1 MAWSVNAVILG
12 LLFAAVTI
20 ALLTPAQSQITIGFE
35 KENYVY
41 NEVTSFRVINLV
53 KRFAGGTSQRFLIGI
68 QVVPESAEL
77 DVDLSFSGLAP
88 PLAMDSD
95 KNQTSLFFYIYD
107 DQEAEFNESILLISS
122 VAPGS
127 PYFECKKEDGC
138 YRSTRITI
146 VDNDGK
152 LAYNISE
159 VAKI

>member
-1 MAWSVNAVILG
+1 M
-12 LLFAAVTI
+12 
-20 ALLTPAQSQITIGFE
+20 
-35 KENYVY
+35 Y

-53 KRFAGGTSQRFLIGI
+53 KRPADDISQRYLIGI
-68 QVVPESAEL
+68 QVVPESAQLE
-77 DVDLSFSGLAP
+77 VDLSFSGLAP

-95 KNQTSLFFYIYD
+95 KNKISLSFYIFD

-127 PYFECKKEDGC
+127 PHFECKKKDEC

-152 LAYNISE
+152 LM
-159 VAKI
+159 AKYLK

>member
-1 MAWSVNAVILG
+1 M
-12 LLFAAVTI
+12 
-20 ALLTPAQSQITIGFE
+20 
-35 KENYVY
+35 
-41 NEVTSFRVINLV
+41 
-53 KRFAGGTSQRFLIGI
+53 
-68 QVVPESAEL
+68 VPETALL

-95 KNQTSLFFYIYD
+95 KNQTSLSFYIFD
-107 DQEAEFNESILLISS
+107 DQEAEFNETILLISS

-159 VAKI
+159 VAKV